1 MLGYSL
7 PMGENNRPST
17 TNDAT
22 GLQGIISQLVRFNL
36 VGVLNT
42 LVDFCVF
49 FLLNQAGVGYL
60 AAQIC
65 SYGCGTIN
73 SYLFNKYWT
82 FGKTGT
88 TLAEIARFLAVN
100 LSALLLS
107 VLLLHL
113 LHTRAGIGL
122 APAKIA
128 ATLLTMLVG
137 FFGTRFWVFPVGNR
151 VAVREER

>member
-1 MLGYSL
+1 MESD
-7 PMGENNRPST
+7 NRWST
-17 TNDAT
+17 TTHAA
-22 GLQGIISQLVRFNL
+22 GLPAIIGQLIRFNL

-49 FLLNQAGVGYL
+49 FLLNGVGTGYL

-82 FGKTGT
+82 FGKAGI
-88 TLAEIARFLAVN
+88 TLAEIVRFAAVN
-100 LSALLLS
+100 LTALLLS

-113 LHTRAGIGL
+113 LHSHAGLGL

-137 FFGTRFWVFPVGNR
+137 FFGTRFWVFPVHGR
-151 VAVREER
+151 VAAREER